1 MVARATNP
9 EERRRVALTL
19 TPAGARH
26 FRQARQSAQ
35 TWMAAVLAKQSVTTL
50 RRITE
55 GMSLLDKTLREGA
68 NGNVHP

>member
-1 MVARATNP
+1 
-9 EERRRVALTL
+9 
-19 TPAGARH
+19 
-26 FRQARQSAQ
+26 
-35 TWMAAVLAKQSVTTL
+35 MAAVLAKQSVTTL